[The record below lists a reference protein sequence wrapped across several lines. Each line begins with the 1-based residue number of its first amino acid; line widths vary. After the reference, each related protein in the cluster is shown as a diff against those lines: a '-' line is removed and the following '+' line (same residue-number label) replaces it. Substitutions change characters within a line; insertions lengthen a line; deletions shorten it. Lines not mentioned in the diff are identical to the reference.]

1 MLPSRPS
8 PSPRRPSRVLAAV
21 LALSLAAPALPLRA
35 ARPYFTDD
43 ARITPGGGCQIESW
57 VHNHTRAGGATE
69 YWALPACNPTGNLEI
84 TAGVNRL
91 TSSVADPATGNLLI
105 QGKTLLRTL
114 DTGVGT
120 GFALGATAR
129 MSGGS
134 TASSPQSMASFYGYN
149 VTSIAFADEAFVLLL
164 LAGAKRDREAR
175 RTEALWGVG
184 SETRLLRRGER
195 ELILAAEVY
204 GSERGSPSWQMG
216 FRFWVVKEKV
226 QIDAVTGSQIGNAGA
241 DGRWWSIGVRVIG
254 DGFLR

>member
-1 MLPSRPS
+1 MLTP
-8 PSPRRPSRVLAAV
+8 PRTPLHPGPARALAAA
-21 LALSLAAPALPLRA
+21 LAFALAAPALPVQA

-57 VHNHTRAGGATE
+57 VHNHTRAGGGTE
-69 YWALPACNPTGNLEI
+69 FWAVPACNPTGNLEI

-91 TSSVADPATGNLLI
+91 TGSDADPSTGNLLI

-120 GFALGATAR
+120 GFAFGATGR
-129 MSGGS
+129 LSGGS
-134 TASSPQSMASFYGYN
+134 TASSPQSLASFYAYN
-149 VTSIAFADEAFVLLL
+149 VTSVAFADEAFVLLL
-164 LAGAKRDREAR
+164 LAGARRDRESR

-184 SETRLLRRGER
+184 SETRLLRRGQQ

-204 GSERGSPSWQMG
+204 GSERGSPSWQAG

-226 QIDAVTGSQIGNAGA
+226 QIDAVMGSQIGNAGA